1 MRLWNQVATITALM
15 LLAVSASP
23 ADSIELISVTFA
35 FPQQEGIP
43 TVTAFAGEV
52 VEWPYQERNRVYVTS
67 LKVRYTLTSADLGA
81 VRLGLL
87 NPIEGEQDF
96 SQYTSI
102 LNRSEQPTVAEIV
115 DQSRV
120 NLCLEQKQLAL
131 VVCPLFQ
138 FTGQPTPL
146 PDKEFFAALSSFE
159 SPSFTLV
166 ATSAQT
172 VRMVAPSGITL
183 INPDPDPK
191 QAFLIGAKQTF
202 SADVEIGLP
211 EPLPG
216 GQLQLV
222 LVNTATDDVLA
233 RGPLTPLLGQTG
245 VQTLTLPDVTLLEE
259 EFALEANLFDGD
271 LIFLGRTNSFIYP
284 AFSI

>member
-1 MRLWNQVATITALM
+1 MSYVNQVATITALM

-35 FPQQEGIP
+35 FPQQEGTP
-43 TVTAFAGEV
+43 TVTALAGEV
-52 VEWPYQERNRVYVTS
+52 VEWPYQERNRVWVTS
-67 LKVRYTLTSADLGA
+67 LRVRYTLTSADLGA
-81 VRLGLL
+81 VRLGLR
-87 NPIEGEQDF
+87 NPIEGEPEF

-120 NLCLEQKQLAL
+120 NLCLAQEQLAL

-166 ATSAQT
+166 ANSAET
-172 VRMVAPSGITL
+172 VRMVVPSGITL
-183 INPDPDPK
+183 INPHPDPK
-191 QAFLIGAKQTF
+191 EALFIGGKQTF
-202 SADVEIGLP
+202 SAAVEIDLP

-216 GQLQLV
+216 GWLQLL
-222 LVNTATDDVLA
+222 LVDTATDDVLA
-233 RGPLTPLLGQTG
+233 RGTVHATRGPDRHANDHPSRRDAAGGRRVRPGGESVRRGSDLPGQ
-245 VQTLTLPDVTLLEE
+245 DK
-259 EFALEANLFDGD
+259 
-271 LIFLGRTNSFIYP
+271 FLHL
-284 AFSI
+284 